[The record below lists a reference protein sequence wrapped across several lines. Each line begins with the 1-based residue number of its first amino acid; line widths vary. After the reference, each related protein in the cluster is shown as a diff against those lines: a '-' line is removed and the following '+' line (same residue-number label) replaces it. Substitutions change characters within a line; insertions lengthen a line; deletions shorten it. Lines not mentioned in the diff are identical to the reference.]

1 MKNIKKIV
9 IKVCSS
15 LLLASVSSM
24 SLYAASLNT
33 LSDTMSSIKV
43 NTVSNHNITF
53 ITPSGVTSGQTIIIT
68 FPGNFSIPASLDYTD
83 VDINIGGAYTSSST
97 LAAAPS
103 GAIMGVVR
111 TSANIITIT
120 NGTSTIASST
130 AIYIR
135 IGTNAIFGAI
145 GDQQITNDNTTGNKA
160 IGITGDF
167 GDVGTTT
174 VNLINDDA
182 VVVNAIVPESFTF
195 SISSNAINF
204 GNLSS
209 SFPKYASST
218 NVNGDTSDTVAHTL
232 SIATNATAG
241 YNITL
246 RGQTLTSQQR
256 PADTI
261 SPTGETPTAS
271 SPGSEQFGIYATK
284 SGGLNGVIDPT
295 YASSSLFGFNSTAT
309 TSDIFATGISPT
321 GTDEI
326 YSLHYIAN
334 ISALTEAG
342 NYSTGLVYVGTSN
355 Y

>member
-1 MKNIKKIV
+1 MKNIKRLVLKIL
-9 IKVCSS
+9 SS
-15 LLLASVSSM
+15 IIIISFSTM

-43 NTVSNHNITF
+43 STLSNHSITF
-53 ITPSGVTSGQTIIIT
+53 VTPSGVTSGQTIVLT
-68 FPGNFSIPASLDYTD
+68 FPGNFSIPAGLDYTD
-83 VDINIGGAYTSSST
+83 VDINVGGAYVASST
-97 LAAAPS
+97 LAAVPS
-103 GAIMGVVR
+103 GATIGVVR

-120 NGTSTIASST
+120 NGTLTIASST
-130 AIYIR
+130 AVYIR
-135 IGTNAIFGAI
+135 IGTNAIHDAV
-145 GDQQITNDNTTGNKA
+145 GDQQITNDDSIGNKA

-167 GDVGTTT
+167 GDIGTTT
-174 VNLINDDA
+174 VNLITDDS

-195 SISSNAINF
+195 SISSNTINF

-209 SFPKYASST
+209 SFSKYASST
-218 NVNGDTSDTVAHTL
+218 NINGDTTDTVAHTL
-232 SIATNATAG
+232 SISTNATAG

-261 SPTGETPTAS
+261 SPTGETPATS
-271 SPGSEQFGIYATK
+271 SSGSEQFGIYATK
-284 SGGLNGVIDPT
+284 SGGINGVIDPT
-295 YASSSLFGFNSTAT
+295 YATVSSFGFNSTAT
-309 TSDIFATGISPT
+309 TSDIFATGATPT
-321 GTDEI
+321 GTNEI

-342 NYSTGLVYVGTSN
+342 VYSTGLVYVGTSN